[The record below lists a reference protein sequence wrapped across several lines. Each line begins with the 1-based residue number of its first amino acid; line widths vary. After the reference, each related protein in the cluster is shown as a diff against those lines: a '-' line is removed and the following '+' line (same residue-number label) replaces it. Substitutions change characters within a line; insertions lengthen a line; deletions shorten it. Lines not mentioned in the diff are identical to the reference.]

1 MALSMINNDINNDIM
16 DNNINYNEQEYEPCD
31 PFFKTTSKEYCHLFF
46 CEKHNNGCAI
56 IGDSLSAQF
65 NFDLFPNFKEIVCC
79 ESNITHAGY
88 VSFDNNNKSC
98 DQTFSDTYFKQF
110 NWQKE
115 DFLLNIYDK
124 NGTAIE
130 PNFELIQ
137 TLAKDMINNYHYRKE
152 SEETCYDDYETHED
166 YLGCTDYFDEN
177 TSNSNK
183 NDLKMI
189 SKPKQSSKQ
198 SSLRS
203 SLRSIDRYDLLQ
215 DDTLYYNIFYNDKY
229 DQGFIVVS
237 PNELTDFD
245 TTTYPELKKIS
256 KNDFHID
263 YNGCIVKENNKFVV
277 KFMHDQ
283 DYYDRSCGGWELE
296 YFLSSIYDTDG
307 NKIEDV
313 PKELESIF
321 TN

>member
-1 MALSMINNDINNDIM
+1 MALSMINNDINTDINTDIM
-16 DNNINYNEQEYEPCD
+16 DNNINYQEYEYCD
-31 PFFKTTSKEYCHLFF
+31 PFYKTSKKEYCHLFF

-56 IGDSLSAQF
+56 IGESLSSQF

-79 ESNITHAGY
+79 ESNMTHAGY
-88 VSFDNNNKSC
+88 VSFDNNNKSY
-98 DQTFSDTYFKQF
+98 DQTFSDAYFNQF
-110 NWQKE
+110 NWLKE

-124 NGTAIE
+124 NGIAIE

-137 TLAKDMINNYHYRKE
+137 ILAKDMINNYHYK
-152 SEETCYDDYETHED
+152 SNETYSDDYDNYESQED
-166 YLGCTDYFDEN
+166 YLGCSDYFDEN
-177 TSNSNK
+177 TSNNS
-183 NDLKMI
+183 DLKMI
-189 SKPKQSSKQ
+189 PKPKQSSLQ
-198 SSLRS
+198 S

-215 DDTLYYNIFYNDKY
+215 DKTLYYNIFYDDKF
-229 DQGFIVVS
+229 DQGFIIVS

-245 TTTYPELKKIS
+245 TTTYPGLKKIT
-256 KNDFHID
+256 KNDFYID

-277 KFMHDQ
+277 KFMHTQ

-307 NKIEDV
+307 NKIDDV
-313 PKELESIF
+313 PKELEAIF